1 MWKRGSP
8 VPHTMRAAVAGLRAG
23 GADPD
28 NILGEP
34 GMPTRPSYPLSQD
47 PWSASSASRMVSS
60 GLPSECLRFR
70 RAQDFGRGALAG
82 VGTAHRV
89 IPAIYEW
96 IGSVMV
102 NR

>member
-1 MWKRGSP
+1 MEERVTGP
-8 VPHTMRAAVAGLRAG
+8 PHDEGGRSGPAEL

-47 PWSASSASRMVSS
+47 SWSASSASRMVSS